1 MSVENLCLYGFI
13 RYSINLLIVL
23 SNAELFAN
31 WINET
36 YEYIYF
42 RSNPFLS
49 PPPPPHSPIPSF
61 DAFNIEIILA
71 AFSGDILLSMRKE

>member
-42 RSNPFLS
+42 RSNPSL
-49 PPPPPHSPIPSF
+49 PPPPIPSF